1 MNADHLLL
9 QASGEILLLL
19 DRQSLRIIAVSPA
32 AYDQLGYAVG
42 SLIDLPIDK
51 LECGLSD
58 LFFWDEMQTRSTPLE
73 APGRLRR
80 GDGSI
85 VDVKKW
91 VQPTG
96 ANNVFYAVR
105 LRPLRGVQRPEVEA
119 TDLGLHLA
127 ATLEATEDSLLL
139 TDNFAS
145 ILNMNRRFAELWPL
159 PETLLQE
166 RDDPGIVAHIESLL
180 RFDPQQPEQSSVLQQ
195 VMVLSKELPG
205 DSFETLY
212 LRDGRVLECFSHPAK
227 NRQRTIG
234 RVFCY
239 RDVTERIAHE
249 KTLQEARD
257 KAEQATL
264 SKGQFL
270 ANMSHEIR
278 TPMNAI
284 LGMLTL
290 LRGAGLNPRQL
301 DYAHKAEGAAKTL
314 LHLVNDILDFSK
326 IDAGKMTLD
335 LQAFELERLLRD
347 LSVIVSSNLGHR
359 PLDLL
364 FDIDPALPRMLI
376 GDALRLQQV
385 LINLSGNAIK
395 FTTKGQVVVQIRML
409 GQSGSDITLRVA
421 VRDSGIGIAPEHQK
435 HIFDDFSQAEAS
447 TTRRFGGTGLGLS
460 ISKRLVALMGGEL
473 LFDSQVGQGSTFY
486 FTLTLKAATETT
498 PKLKTEPVRG
508 NLSVLVVD
516 DNALAGELLTNMA
529 DSLGWQ
535 VDCAYSGAQAIERI
549 MSRAA
554 HHEPPY
560 QAILMDWEMPGM
572 DGWETL
578 AQMHEQAPT
587 TRQAIT
593 VMVTSHDRNAL
604 AQRSAQEQASLQA
617 FLVKPI
623 TAAMMA
629 EAIASAQVGS
639 HNVRSLARQTGDQ
652 PGELH
657 GMRLLVVEDNLIN
670 QQIANEL
677 LTAQGAVV
685 TLADNGALGVAAV
698 AQALQSTPYDAVLM
712 DIQMPVMDGFAA
724 TRAIRT
730 DLGLSQLPV
739 IAMTANAMPGDR
751 EECLAAGM
759 NEHIGKPFDLRHL
772 VRLLLQMTPHNKPQT
787 SRQID

>member
-1 MNADHLLL
+1 VNTDHLLL

-19 DRQSLRIIAVSPA
+19 DRQSLRIVAVSPA
-32 AYDQLGYAVG
+32 TYDQLGYALG

-96 ANNVFYAVR
+96 ANSAFYAVR
-105 LRPLRGVQRPEVEA
+105 LRPLRGVQRPEAEA

-159 PETLLQE
+159 PKTLLEE
-166 RDDPGIVAHIESLL
+166 RDDQGIVAHIESLL

-249 KTLQEARD
+249 QTLQEARD

-359 PLDLL
+359 PIDLL

-395 FTTKGQVVVQIRML
+395 FTPKGQVVVQIRML

-473 LFDSQVGQGSTFY
+473 LFDSQAGQGSTFY

-498 PKLKTEPVRG
+498 PKLKAEPVRG

-535 VDCAYSGAQAIERI
+535 VDSAYSGAQAIERV

-554 HHEPPY
+554 RHEPPY
-560 QAILMDWEMPGM
+560 QAILMDWEMPDM

-578 AQMHEQAPT
+578 AKMHEQAPT

-652 PGELH
+652 PGQLH

-751 EECLAAGM
+751 EECLTAGM

-772 VRLLLQMTPHNKPQT
+772 VCLLLEMAPHNKPQT
-787 SRQID
+787 SHQID